1 MASTNSP
8 ENKEELQCVFPTF
21 KGYMEMEDG
30 TLKRLVGLMD

>member
-1 MASTNSP
+1 MASTNST

-21 KGYMEMEDG
+21 KAYMEMEDG